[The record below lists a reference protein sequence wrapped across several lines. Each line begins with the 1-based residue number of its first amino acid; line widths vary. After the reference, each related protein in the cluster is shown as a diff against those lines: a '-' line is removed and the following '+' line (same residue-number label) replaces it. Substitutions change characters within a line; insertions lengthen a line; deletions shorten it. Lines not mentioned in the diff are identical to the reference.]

1 MTPST
6 TLDQK
11 ITNQINNVSTLLALA
26 PAIIQLMMVVES
38 IFRKPRSGGLKKDV
52 VMAAVP
58 EELKTQAGTFVD
70 HVVSK
75 LNDRG

>member
-1 MTPST
+1 
-6 TLDQK
+6 
-11 ITNQINNVSTLLALA
+11 
-26 PAIIQLMMVVES
+26 MMVVES

-58 EELKTQAGTFVD
+58 DELKTQAGTFVD